1 MVACG
6 LIVKPLYELVS
17 LLLYNIAPSVCF
29 VLLTDLVKRNMLA
42 VVSHFMNGMLRLNH
56 GYKSSDY

>member
-29 VLLTDLVKRNMLA
+29 VLLTDLAKGRVLA
-42 VVSHFMNGMLRLNH
+42 VVLVMNGMLRLNH
-56 GYKSSDY
+56 GFDQTSVE